1 MRSALLALTILS
13 LAALPASAQREGK
26 HEGFWI
32 GFGLGGGY
40 NVADFAAG
48 ARGGVG
54 GYLRMGGTLSQ
65 QVLLGG
71 EVSGWGRDRNGAT
84 FAESGLTAII
94 TFYPIERG
102 LFFKGGA
109 GFAGWSTSYSAAGTT
124 TQSTATGF
132 AGTVG
137 VGYDLQIGGNLFLT
151 PNADFLYHTLS
162 SESIAWANISSGAVL
177 LFTLGLTWH

>member
-1 MRSALLALTILS
+1 MRSALLALAVLS
-13 LAALPASAQREGK
+13 LVAMPADAQREGK

-40 NVADFAAG
+40 NFADFAAG
-48 ARGGVG
+48 SRGGAG

-71 EVSGWGRDRNGAT
+71 EVSGWGRNRNGET

-94 TFYPIERG
+94 TFYPVRRG
-102 LFFKGGA
+102 PFLKGGA
-109 GFAGWSTSYSAAGTT
+109 GFAGWSTGAGTSTVT
-124 TQSTATGF
+124 TASGF
-132 AGTVG
+132 AGTLG
-137 VGYDLQIGGNLFLT
+137 VGYDLQIGGNLYLT
-151 PNADFLYHTLS
+151 PNVDFLYHTLS
-162 SESIAWANISSGAVL
+162 SENVAWANISSGAVL